1 MLTKISLIAVCMC
14 FSAAGFSQTKKPAEK
29 CDGACCKKET
39 KSSTAIKPAVM
50 LETEKKKEVSCKL
63 TSPELRKRKEEVI
76 AVIKTKI
83 LDKQE
88 LADGYKYKFEATDD
102 MLDQLTAF
110 LKSERACCDFFDF
123 NLSLSDKIVWLSI
136 TGPDGA
142 KGFIKTEMDF

>member
-1 MLTKISLIAVCMC
+1 
-14 FSAAGFSQTKKPAEK
+14 
-29 CDGACCKKET
+29 
-39 KSSTAIKPAVM
+39 M

-76 AVIKTKI
+76 AVLKSKV
-83 LDKQE
+83 LEKQE

-102 MLDQLTAF
+102 MLDQLTSF

-123 NLSLSDKIVWLSI
+123 NLALSDKIVWLSI

-142 KGFIKTEMDF
+142 KDFIKTEMDF

>member
-1 MLTKISLIAVCMC
+1 MLDTV
-14 FSAAGFSQTKKPAEK
+14 KKR
-29 CDGACCKKET
+29 
-39 KSSTAIKPAVM
+39 
-50 LETEKKKEVSCKL
+50 EVSCKL

-76 AVIKTKI
+76 TVLRSKI
-83 LDKQE
+83 LETQE

-123 NLSLSDKIVWLSI
+123 NLALSDKTVWLSI

-142 KGFIKTEMDF
+142 KDFIKTELEM

>member
-1 MLTKISLIAVCMC
+1 
-14 FSAAGFSQTKKPAEK
+14 
-29 CDGACCKKET
+29 
-39 KSSTAIKPAVM
+39 M

>member
-1 MLTKISLIAVCMC
+1 
-14 FSAAGFSQTKKPAEK
+14 
-29 CDGACCKKET
+29 
-39 KSSTAIKPAVM
+39 M

-110 LKSERACCDFFDF
+110 LKSERAC
-123 NLSLSDKIVWLSI
+123 
-136 TGPDGA
+136 
-142 KGFIKTEMDF
+142 

>member
-1 MLTKISLIAVCMC
+1 MC
-14 FSAAGFSQTKKPAEK
+14 CSVACFSQTKKPAEK

-39 KSSTAIKPAVM
+39 KSFTAIKPAVM

-76 AVIKTKI
+76 AVLKTKV

-88 LADGYKYKFEATDD
+88 LAEGYKYKFEATDN
-102 MLDQLTAF
+102 MLDQLTSF

-123 NLSLSDKIVWLSI
+123 NLALSDKIVWLSI

-142 KGFIKTEMDF
+142 KEFIKTEMDF